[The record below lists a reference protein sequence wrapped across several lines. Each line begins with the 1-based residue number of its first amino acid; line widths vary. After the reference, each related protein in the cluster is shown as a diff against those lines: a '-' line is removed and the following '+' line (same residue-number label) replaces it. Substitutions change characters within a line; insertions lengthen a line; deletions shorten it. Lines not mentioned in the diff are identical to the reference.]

1 MVDVHKGKNMT
12 NEVSNQIELSAV
24 LDLVP
29 YLDIKFDEDC
39 NTLSDIVTRYQN
51 NEEISN
57 KEEFQILKS
66 FVSKMKKNTE
76 ILNL

>member
-29 YLDIKFDEDC
+29 YLDVKFDEDC

-51 NEEISN
+51 N
-57 KEEFQILKS
+57 
-66 FVSKMKKNTE
+66 
-76 ILNL
+76 

>member
-1 MVDVHKGKNMT
+1 MT

-39 NTLSDIVTRYQN
+39 NTLSDIVTRYQ
-51 NEEISN
+51 I
-57 KEEFQILKS
+57 
-66 FVSKMKKNTE
+66 MKKYLIKKNFKY
-76 ILNL
+76 

>member
-29 YLDIKFDEDC
+29 YLDVKFDEDC

>member
-51 NEEISN
+51 HEYLI
-57 KEEFQILKS
+57 
-66 FVSKMKKNTE
+66 KKNFKY
-76 ILNL
+76 

>member
-1 MVDVHKGKNMT
+1 MT

>member
-39 NTLSDIVTRYQN
+39 NTLSDIVTRYQ
-51 NEEISN
+51 
-57 KEEFQILKS
+57 
-66 FVSKMKKNTE
+66 KMKKNTE